1 MANEQELQ
9 RRRDEEQAARVE
21 ARRQAA
27 IGAGHLEWLKL
38 PERRD
43 LARQMRV
50 DQYFTGL
57 PCEAGHVSPK
67 LTRTGA
73 CIACKEAAPI
83 GGSRKRNW
91 DWKSRFDRLAS
102 LMEASGVVYHY
113 TRAGKTVRTSRPIT
127 GDVRAACAKAAFL
140 TEQTGELHCV
150 VPGSRGPVAKPY
162 RRYSDGRC

>member
-1 MANEQELQ
+1 MATEQELQ
-9 RRRDEEQAARVE
+9 RRRDEEQAARVA

-50 DQYFTGL
+50 DQYFTGAL
-57 PCEAGHVSPK
+57 CEAGHVSPK

-73 CIACKEAAPI
+73 CVACKEAAPI
-83 GGSRKRNW
+83 GRPRKPTW
-91 DWKSRFDRLAS
+91 DWKARFDRLAA
-102 LMEASGVVYHY
+102 LMEASRVVYHY

-127 GDVRAACAKAAFL
+127 GDVRAACAKAASL
-140 TEQTGELHCV
+140 TEQTGQLHCV
-150 VPGSRGPVAKPY
+150 VPGSRGPVVKPY
-162 RRYSDGRC
+162 RGSSDGRL